1 MAEELAVAY
10 LSLVPSLKGAGAEI
24 SRQLTG
30 SEVTA
35 ATAGAGRKLGGTL
48 GAGLAAGAK
57 PGLTAMAGS
66 LATAAAGGAI
76 LKQLSDTANAYQQA
90 GREALKF
97 QRVTGSSA
105 EDASRLRVVAQQ
117 TGLDVDKLSTAFVR
131 LSRTADTTQGQQ
143 ALSKLGVSLKDANG
157 EALPLLD
164 QLRALASG
172 FAASDDA
179 ATKNAAAM
187 ALFGRSGADLLP
199 LLNRGAQGIDALVA
213 KADELGLTL
222 NQEDLDG
229 VKEYIGAQR
238 DLALAQ
244 EGFKLQVGRE
254 VFPVITQGLLTAA
267 NAAKTLGGAFSALPE
282 PIKTAG
288 VVLTGL
294 GAGAAVLLGG
304 GGLLIAGTRL
314 AVGQWTA
321 LAGAITRAGGA
332 ASAATP
338 QLAGATAAAGGTGGI
353 VGKLGAVAGAARG
366 LAGPAAAALATVDA
380 AALGAERLTGKTNGL
395 GDAVDR
401 LTASLAA
408 GKSPVEDFFDVAD
421 AAPVFQNNAEKIL
434 APYTVI
440 RELAQQDIVDFG
452 DGVKLAERDLE
463 YAIRRTAEAGGSL
476 VDLKAKFK
484 DAQSDLPEGSTQWK
498 AYGRVIEEISEL
510 MPEFPEAADDASGA
524 ADDLGASI
532 DVAAASSAAFSN
544 ALTRMQGRL
553 RFATAGMEL
562 AETRATAF
570 GNSLD
575 GASFGDD
582 LLSSAVTLGQGISDF
597 EEGLRPAEESAEKF
611 ADSTDLAAEAQ
622 TRLRDA
628 LEETNPNLRAMQ
640 VNLDANAAAGDA
652 FAKSISEGFAG
663 ATVSSAIDLGDAF
676 GDFRRTVRQ
685 LPKDID
691 LAGAALNKYGK
702 LQDEGIRA
710 MLQLGAATREYLAN
724 LLKQGSSTSDVR
736 AEADRLREAYR
747 QQLAA
752 LGLNEAQME
761 EYLKL
766 LGVTPKQIDTAITL
780 SQVEKSRFK
789 LNAYLGLL
797 DGKIPAEI
805 TSQVTAQIE
814 AGDLEGASNT
824 LARFAA
830 TNPVRLDTKV
840 NEPSQSDLKK
850 VKDSIEFALPANI
863 DLGKVLTGQYSDQQ
877 LAGIAKAQ
885 ELTKAAAASL
895 ESLVKSGA
903 GQGEVLAQAKTL
915 RDALGQVFTEA
926 GASKEA
932 VDKLFTDAGLQDQ
945 QIELAIQVSGEAE
958 ALAKLQ
964 LLNDMLGEDGQPTP
978 GVQRDIAYKI
988 SVGNYQG
995 AADIL
1000 SRWYID
1006 TQDGILNDPLIAN
1019 LSIGDLGLPDSQLQA
1034 FVDAQG
1040 NTVIRLKTEVET
1052 PVVPPPS
1059 EWSFFG
1065 GTPGGSAEVPVGAN
1079 TTQATAD
1086 VTQWHTNLKPSDIPM
1101 GANTTPATN
1110 DVGAFKAAQIA
1121 APPIQIPATL
1131 KVSLDDGSW
1140 RNVLGIITGAKPA
1153 ITPRYP
1159 GANGKGG
1166 WDKNFLTPFADGG
1179 LREEHVAQIARGGDW
1194 RLWAEPETGGE
1205 AYIPLGG
1212 SKRGKSTEILAEV
1225 ARQFGFSLMPKAAMF
1240 ADGGTTGPIGP
1251 VPVTVPQLAGL
1262 PSLPVADVAQGVGG
1276 GDHYTIAPVYQ
1287 MAGAAPRAQDIPEIM
1302 RAEKFLRRKDQP
1314 TQTVQ
1319 YR

>member
-267 NAAKTLGGAFSALPE
+267 NAAKTLGGAFSVLPDSL
-282 PIKTAG
+282 KTIG
-288 VVLTGL
+288 VVVTGL
-294 GAGAAVLLGG
+294 AAGGAVLFGG
-304 GGLLIAGTRL
+304 GGILIAGTRL
-314 AVGQWTA
+314 AATQWS
-321 LAGAITRAGGA
+321 LLA
-332 ASAATP
+332 ASISSAGVSAAAATP
-338 QLAGATAAAGGTGGI
+338 QLAGATTAATPGRFGGVGATLGKASGYVAAGLALYEVAQLLERATTNTTKFDAALGRLNKGGDPLQSLQSSVDALYGSTERYRDIANGTYNFATFGAFDLDTPTI
-353 VGKLGAVAGAARG
+353 QLGKYRAAIEDVDRAIRKTAETDPTAAVAYIDSALKAASNPEGFRG
-366 LAGPAAAALATVDA
+366 DSRFDDLKTDLGTLRQELIDAGVDEAEAAAA
-380 AALGAERLTGKTNGL
+380 AEG
-395 GDAVDR
+395 
-401 LTASLAA
+401 LAA
-408 GKSPVEDFFDVAD
+408 
-421 AAPVFQNNAEKIL
+421 
-434 APYTVI
+434 
-440 RELAQQDIVDFG
+440 
-452 DGVKLAERDLE
+452 
-463 YAIRRTAEAGGSL
+463 
-476 VDLKAKFK
+476 
-484 DAQSDLPEGSTQWK
+484 ST
-498 AYGRVIEEISEL
+498 
-510 MPEFPEAADDASGA
+510 
-524 ADDLGASI
+524 
-532 DVAAASSAAFSN
+532 DVAAASTTMFSG
-544 ALTRMQGRL
+544 ALTKLQGRL
-553 RFATAGMEL
+553 RFAASGMEL
-562 AETRATAF
+562 AESRADAF
-570 GNSLD
+570 GKSLD

-582 LLSSAVTLGQGISDF
+582 ILASSVTLGQGIRDF
-597 EEGLRPAEESAEKF
+597 AQGLRPADEATDEF

-676 GDFRRTVRQ
+676 GDFRRTVHQ

-702 LQDEGIRA
+702 LQDEGIRN

-724 LLKQGSSTSDVR
+724 LLKQGDATSDVR
-736 AEADRLREAYR
+736 AEAGRLREAYR

-766 LGVTPKQIDTAITL
+766 LGVTPKQVDTAITL

-885 ELTKAAAASL
+885 DLTKAAAASL

-1006 TQDGILNDPLIAN
+1006 TQDGVLNDPLIAN

-1121 APPIQIPATL
+1121 APPIQVPATL